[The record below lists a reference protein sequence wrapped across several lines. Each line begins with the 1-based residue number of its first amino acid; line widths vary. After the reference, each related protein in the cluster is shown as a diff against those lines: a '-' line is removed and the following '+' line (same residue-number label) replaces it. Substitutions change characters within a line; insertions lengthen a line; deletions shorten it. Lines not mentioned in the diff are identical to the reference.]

1 MTLRILV
8 FLCLLF
14 SSSAFANDTVRAVF
28 KAPVGIAAT
37 GLKPMTFGLSSK
49 QIQAIHELT
58 QGEIDFGGIYYRDIA
73 ADNAKTVSGT
83 SGFSGFIY
91 PNVPPPALTQ
101 PNSTAE
107 QWVGDPELAGQWWL
121 KELNV
126 PEAWPLTTGNG
137 VVIADCDAGYHHDE
151 PDLKDNM
158 LMEHAYDLADKENP
172 EIVNDGPFAYHGT
185 AVAAIMS
192 GVKNDSGTNG
202 IAFNSKVVPLQ
213 NFNYD
218 NKDDLD
224 KEEATAACVL
234 RAINTPS
241 VSVIV
246 LENQTANG
254 SSETFVGT
262 REAVRLAIKAGI
274 TVVGAGGNYS
284 VELVEEKNDDT
295 GSIIVG
301 ALARTGEPA
310 WFTNYGERLTV
321 GAFGEQ
327 LHTLYGPNGRFGEFG
342 GTSGATPQVAAAVAL
357 MKEVNPF
364 LTPEQARAILGL
376 TRTLTA
382 TNAKAGG
389 LLNVSAAVQGAL
401 NTLSDLSE
409 WTQRQLFRQH
419 LMAILSSK

>member
-1 MTLRILV
+1 MISRILL

-14 SSSAFANDTVRAVF
+14 STSAVAQDTVRAVF
-28 KAPVGIAAT
+28 RAPVGIASV
-37 GLKPMTFGLSSK
+37 GLKQMTCGLNAK
-49 QIQAIHELT
+49 QVQAIFDLT
-58 QGEIDFGGIYYRDIA
+58 HGEVDLGQIYYKDIPSA
-73 ADNAKTVSGT
+73 NTKLVSGS
-83 SGFSGFIY
+83 SGFAGFIY
-91 PNVPPPALTQ
+91 PNVPPPVLIQ
-101 PNSTAE
+101 PKSE
-107 QWVGDPELAGQWWL
+107 EWVGDPELADQWWL
-121 KELNV
+121 KELKV
-126 PEAWPLTTGNG
+126 PEVWPLTTGQG

-151 PDLKDNM
+151 SDLKDNM

-172 EIVNDGPFAYHGT
+172 EIVNDGPYAYHGT
-185 AVAAIMS
+185 AVAAIMA
-192 GVKNDSGTNG
+192 GVKNDLGTNG

-234 RAINTPS
+234 RAINTPG

-254 SSETFVGT
+254 SSETFIGT
-262 REAVRLAIKAGI
+262 REAVRLAMKAGI

-327 LHTLYGPNGRFGEFG
+327 LRTLFGPNGRMDDFG

-364 LTPEQARAILGL
+364 LTPEQAREILTL
-376 TRTLTA
+376 TRDLTA
-382 TNAKAGG
+382 NNAKAGG

-401 NTLSDLSE
+401 NTVSDLSE
-409 WTQRQLFRQH
+409 WTKRQLFRQQ
-419 LMAILSSK
+419 LMVILADSV